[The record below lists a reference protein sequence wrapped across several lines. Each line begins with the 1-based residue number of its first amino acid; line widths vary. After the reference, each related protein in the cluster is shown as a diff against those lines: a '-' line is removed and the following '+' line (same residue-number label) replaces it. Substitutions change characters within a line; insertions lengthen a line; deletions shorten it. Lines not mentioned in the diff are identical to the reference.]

1 MNGYQGQIRARDS
14 SNKKFL
20 AGQDIIQLIKTQS
33 INSDNIKYLK
43 RIGIFAPQGTK
54 VSINNTNDSAAG
66 KIIQIGKTKIY
77 QVEDVEI
84 REFHFLQDSTPEV
97 IIDYIIEY

>member
-20 AGQDIIQLIKTQS
+20 AGQDIIPLIQEQTAPT
-33 INSDNIKYLK
+33 IKYLK

-54 VSINNTNDSAAG
+54 VSINNTNDSTVE

>member
-20 AGQDIIQLIKTQS
+20 AGQDIIPLIQEQTAPT
-33 INSDNIKYLK
+33 IKYLK

-54 VSINNTNDSAAG
+54 VAINNTNDSAE

-84 REFHFLQDSTPEV
+84 REFYFLQDSTPEV

>member
-1 MNGYQGQIRARDS
+1 MNGYQGQIRARDV

-20 AGQDIIQLIKTQS
+20 AGQDIISLIQEQTTPT
-33 INSDNIKYLK
+33 IKYLK

-54 VSINNTNDSAAG
+54 VSINNTNDSTVE

-84 REFHFLQDSTPEV
+84 REFHFLQDSTSEV